1 MRAKAIFVSV
11 ILLMLWVLP
20 AVSLAEEKKMDKP
33 EMKTYYLVFLLKG
46 ANRNQDS
53 TEAAKIQEAHLAH
66 LTKLSKVGKL
76 VMAGPLLDD
85 MDLRGICVYDVK
97 TLEEAKALAEADP
110 AVKSGRLKVE
120 VHPWMSQRGAKLP

>member
-1 MRAKAIFVSV
+1 MKRTAILVSTLFFFSTV
-11 ILLMLWVLP
+11 PTLLT
-20 AVSLAEEKKMDKP
+20 LAEEKPDKP

-46 ANRNQDS
+46 PNRSQDS

-66 LTKLSKVGKL
+66 LTKMHQEGKL

-85 MDLRGICVYDVK
+85 QDLRGICVYDVK
-97 TLEEAKALAEADP
+97 TLREAKTLAEADP
-110 AVKSGRLKVE
+110 AVKAGRLKVE

>member
-1 MRAKAIFVSV
+1 MKRTAILVSTLFFFSTV
-11 ILLMLWVLP
+11 PTLLT
-20 AVSLAEEKKMDKP
+20 LAEEKPDKP

-46 ANRNQDS
+46 PNRSQDS

-66 LTKLSKVGKL
+66 LTKMSKEGKL

-85 MDLRGICVYDVK
+85 QDLRGICIYDVK
-97 TLEEAKALAEADP
+97 NLEEAKALAEADP
-110 AVKSGRLKVE
+110 AVKAGRLKVE